1 MWVIMISTVSVEAK
15 VKFLRG
21 VADKT
26 RLGILQAI
34 RSEEKTVNGIVA
46 CVGGSQSNISQ
57 HLACLRGCGV
67 ITKRQ
72 EGKFCYYGLANSN
85 IIDFLSM
92 VDTVM
97 EDICDDVTCCT
108 MNATLLGDTIN
119 DH

>member
-1 MWVIMISTVSVEAK
+1 MVIMISTISIDAK

-34 RSEEKTVNGIVA
+34 RSEEKTVNDIVA

-72 EGKFCYYGLANSN
+72 EGKFCYYSLANSN
-85 IIDFLSM
+85 IIDFLAL
-92 VDTVM
+92 VDTIM
-97 EDICDDVTCCT
+97 EDIFDDVTCCA
-108 MNATLLGDTIN
+108 MNATLLRETVN